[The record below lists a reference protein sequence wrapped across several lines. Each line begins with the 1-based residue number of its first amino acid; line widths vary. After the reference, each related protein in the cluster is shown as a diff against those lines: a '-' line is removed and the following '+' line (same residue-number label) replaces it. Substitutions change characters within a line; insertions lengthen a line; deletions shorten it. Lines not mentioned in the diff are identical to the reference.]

1 MKLREILF
9 KPRWQSKDAAV
20 RREAVASVDDPAL
33 RAALPQLTRE
43 DPDPGVRLAALRRL
57 ADPGL
62 AQGLAHD
69 DADPTVRA
77 AAATLWREL
86 LCGAHPSAPPL
97 AERLR
102 LLRAQDSVELIEHL
116 LRHGVESE
124 LRTAALERTTR
135 VALLAERALAD
146 PDPALRAAALER
158 IDDEGQLERL
168 AEKARRSDK
177 RIQRQARERL
187 EALRIARGEPAAIA
201 ARARE
206 LCEALERLV
215 HEPGGDLRAP
225 SIEADWLALGD
236 AVPAELATRF
246 GNARRLLEHA
256 REVAQR
262 PLVAEPES
270 VTPSESGL
278 AAADAPA
285 EPQEAIAP
293 ASDDAH
299 GGEAS
304 PATDAASSDAIDLA
318 DVPVDDGTTENVG
331 DASDIAD
338 NATAATVPDDAD
350 VEARRERRREH
361 LAAFE
366 TALRQLETALDAGES
381 AAAHAAHAQMA
392 KLRRESDER
401 LPKGLHARATAL
413 EPRYAELSQW
423 QRWADNQ
430 RRRQLCDEVESLA
443 GSGLHPDAI
452 ATRVREA
459 QAEWQHL
466 DAIEGR
472 GARSASGIGKHF
484 HAACRRA
491 LEPARPYFEKRQ
503 ELRQTHAQQVTALL
517 ARIASIDQAAQDV
530 PALLALRRETAAAL
544 RDLDRVEPRER
555 KLLAQALKDALI
567 SLDARIDAHHAE
579 VETARAALIG
589 EAEAL
594 REPADL
600 RAAMSA
606 ARELQKR
613 WQAIAN
619 GRRRT
624 DQAQWKMFRAAL
636 DAVFARADEE
646 RNERAAREA
655 ERHAQAE
662 ALCAELEALAASD
675 AAPERG
681 AVSRIDSA
689 WRALGSRD
697 EALIQRYRAAQTALR
712 EAAQQE
718 ALARRRVPY
727 DAWLARFRLCIEAEQ
742 AADTTALRAAWD
754 AAPPTTVASA
764 ELAARFDAALAGEI
778 VAGNAD
784 EQRDLLLELED
795 QAAIEPP
802 ESDRERRM
810 QLRLAKLSGHLRGT
824 AGSEPEVE
832 FNRLLEDWTR
842 IASNSDTDGTRRFEV
857 AFETL
862 VRGIAASGS

>member
-1 MKLREILF
+1 
-9 KPRWQSKDAAV
+9 AV

-86 LCGAHPSAPPL
+86 LCGAHPSTPPL

-135 VALLAERALAD
+135 VSLLAERALAD

-262 PLVAEPES
+262 PPVAEPES

-338 NATAATVPDDAD
+338 NATAATVP
-350 VEARRERRREH
+350 
-361 LAAFE
+361 
-366 TALRQLETALDAGES
+366 
-381 AAAHAAHAQMA
+381 
-392 KLRRESDER
+392 
-401 LPKGLHARATAL
+401 
-413 EPRYAELSQW
+413 
-423 QRWADNQ
+423 
-430 RRRQLCDEVESLA
+430 
-443 GSGLHPDAI
+443 
-452 ATRVREA
+452 
-459 QAEWQHL
+459 
-466 DAIEGR
+466 
-472 GARSASGIGKHF
+472 
-484 HAACRRA
+484 
-491 LEPARPYFEKRQ
+491 
-503 ELRQTHAQQVTALL
+503 
-517 ARIASIDQAAQDV
+517 
-530 PALLALRRETAAAL
+530 
-544 RDLDRVEPRER
+544 
-555 KLLAQALKDALI
+555 
-567 SLDARIDAHHAE
+567 
-579 VETARAALIG
+579 
-589 EAEAL
+589 
-594 REPADL
+594 
-600 RAAMSA
+600 
-606 ARELQKR
+606 
-613 WQAIAN
+613 
-619 GRRRT
+619 
-624 DQAQWKMFRAAL
+624 
-636 DAVFARADEE
+636 
-646 RNERAAREA
+646 
-655 ERHAQAE
+655 
-662 ALCAELEALAASD
+662 
-675 AAPERG
+675 
-681 AVSRIDSA
+681 
-689 WRALGSRD
+689 
-697 EALIQRYRAAQTALR
+697 
-712 EAAQQE
+712 
-718 ALARRRVPY
+718 
-727 DAWLARFRLCIEAEQ
+727 
-742 AADTTALRAAWD
+742 
-754 AAPPTTVASA
+754 
-764 ELAARFDAALAGEI
+764 
-778 VAGNAD
+778 
-784 EQRDLLLELED
+784 
-795 QAAIEPP
+795 
-802 ESDRERRM
+802 
-810 QLRLAKLSGHLRGT
+810 
-824 AGSEPEVE
+824 
-832 FNRLLEDWTR
+832 
-842 IASNSDTDGTRRFEV
+842 
-857 AFETL
+857 
-862 VRGIAASGS
+862 